1 MHAAELLNGVN
12 DLSLFRTPIN
22 MRHKDWVKDIVR
34 RVVRNCDI
42 KVNKG
47 KILSHSSNTSMNG
60 YEEHNKYI
68 VPNARYLF
76 LKIHIPE
83 VLKIRL
89 QLFLTSSMTPFPSA
103 NLNVYLI
110 YLTM

>member
-47 KILSHSSNTSMNG
+47 KIPSHSSNRGMNG
-60 YEEHNKYI
+60 YEEHNKY
-68 VPNARYLF
+68 
-76 LKIHIPE
+76 
-83 VLKIRL
+83 
-89 QLFLTSSMTPFPSA
+89 SS
-103 NLNVYLI
+103 
-110 YLTM
+110 